1 MEKIGGA
8 DIEHLAKNIVANFPK
23 LEGEEKLVSL
33 ALYRLLAEGD
43 PVSVLDVASAV
54 GLGEQRVGEILG
66 RWPGVY
72 RDEAGRVVGYWGL
85 AISEM
90 SHRFEVNGRRLSTW
104 CAWDTLFI
112 PELLGK
118 VAQVESLCPVSGKA
132 IRLSVGPDGLRSVE
146 PEGTVVSFLAPD
158 ESGFRRDVISAF
170 CHYIHFFE
178 SAEAGS
184 RWTADHEGTF
194 LLTVAEAEYL
204 GRRKNALQYGDL
216 SSLGV
221 RKADCP

>member
-1 MEKIGGA
+1 MINYEREA
-8 DIEHLAKNIVANFPK
+8 
-23 LEGEEKLVSL
+23 
-33 ALYRLLAEGD
+33 AE
-43 PVSVLDVASAV
+43 
-54 GLGEQRVGEILG
+54 
-66 RWPGVY
+66 GVY

-170 CHYIHFFE
+170 CHYIHFFS
-178 SAEAGS
+178 SAEVG
-184 RWTADHEGTF
+184 ADWLERNPGTF
-194 LLTVAEAEYL
+194 LVSLPDAFRL
-204 GRRKNALQYGDL
+204 GRMKNQMQYKEVL
-216 SSLGV
+216 SGEV
-221 RKADCP
+221 KG